1 LFGQFAALSFRQ
13 FSSGGLMV
21 QALNKSEHDGKRRIA
36 VIGAGPA
43 GLVTARTL
51 VSSGADVSI
60 FERGSAVGGT
70 WLGADHNGRNFIYK
84 NLHINTSKR
93 LTAFE
98 GYPFPKETQVVPDH
112 RDMARYLQ
120 GYAEHF
126 GLIDKVRFG
135 CAVTEVAPAGHGTS
149 GGWTV
154 KADGR
159 PEEVFDAVVVA
170 IGPFNRPFH
179 SPDLAAFQGTYVHSA
194 DYRDPVPYAGKKVC
208 IVGAGNSAV
217 DIGSDVCR
225 TAERVVMVA
234 RSPVFV
240 TPHLIRGVSFNDIS
254 RALQKP
260 FVPSKLRRALLRGLV
275 RIIHG
280 KMTDCGFRPLT
291 HKVHATISSTVVQD
305 ILFQRIDVKNGISK
319 IDGRRITFADGESD
333 EFDVLFAATGFITEF
348 PFLAPSIIP
357 TDGRLSLFNR
367 IVPPGHDGL
376 YFVGM
381 INIDTPINFACEQ
394 QAKWVTAIEM
404 GRTKLP
410 SINEMHDAIAR
421 KDAWVRREYGSAAR
435 HSLQEE
441 SMIYY
446 RELKRSLRD
455 ALNRAASSG
464 GKPSSAAARND
475 RGTTLKNGSAT
486 AGRTDF

>member
-1 LFGQFAALSFRQ
+1 
-13 FSSGGLMV
+13 MV
-21 QALNKSEHDGKRRIA
+21 QALNKSEHDRKRRIA

-43 GLVTARTL
+43 GLVTAKTL
-51 VSSGADVSI
+51 VASGANVSI
-60 FERGSAVGGT
+60 FEQGSAVGGT

-98 GYPFPKETQVVPDH
+98 GYPFPKDTQVVPDH

-120 GYAEHF
+120 SYAEHF

-135 CAVTEVAPAGHGTS
+135 CAVTDVAPAGQGTTD
-149 GGWTV
+149 GWIV
-154 KADGR
+154 RVDGR

-179 SPDLAAFQGTYVHSA
+179 SSDLAAFQGTYIHSA
-194 DYRDPVPYAGKKVC
+194 DYRDPVSYAGKKVC

-240 TPHLIRGVSFNDIS
+240 TPHLVRGVSFNDIS
-254 RALQKP
+254 RALQKS
-260 FVPSKLRRALLRGLV
+260 FIPSKLRRALLRGLV

-305 ILFQRIDVKNGISK
+305 ILFKRIKVKNGIGS
-319 IDGRRITFADGESD
+319 IDGRKITFTDGESD
-333 EFDVLFAATGFITEF
+333 EFDVLFAATGFVTEF
-348 PFLAPSIIP
+348 PFLSPSIVS
-357 TDGRLSLFNR
+357 TEGRLRLFNR
-367 IVPPGHDGL
+367 IVPPGQDGL

-381 INIDTPINFACEQ
+381 INIDTPVNFACEQ
-394 QAKWVTAIEM
+394 QAKWVAGIEM
-404 GRTKLP
+404 GRAKLP
-410 SINEMHDAIAR
+410 PMNEMHDAIAR
-421 KDAWVRREYGSAAR
+421 KDDWVRREYGSAAR

-441 SMIYY
+441 SVIYY

-464 GKPSSAAARND
+464 EKPLSAIAQSD
-475 RGTTLKNGSAT
+475 RPTTLKNGSAT
-486 AGRTDF
+486 AGRADL

>member
-1 LFGQFAALSFRQ
+1 
-13 FSSGGLMV
+13 MV
-21 QALNKSEHDGKRRIA
+21 QALNKSEHNRKRRIA

-43 GLVTARTL
+43 GLVTAKTL
-51 VSSGADVSI
+51 VSSGADVSV
-60 FERGSAVGGT
+60 FERGLAVGGT

-98 GYPFPKETQVVPDH
+98 GYPFPKDTQVVPDH

-126 GLIDKVRFG
+126 GLIDKVRLG
-135 CAVTEVAPAGHGTS
+135 SSVSEVIPAGQGTD
-149 GGWTV
+149 GGWIV
-154 KADGR
+154 RVDGR
-159 PEEVFDAVVVA
+159 PEEIFDAVVVA

-179 SPDLAAFQGTYVHSA
+179 SPDLAAFQGTYIHSA
-194 DYRDPVPYAGKKVC
+194 DYRDPLPYAGKKIC

-260 FVPSKLRRALLRGLV
+260 FIPAKLRRALLRGLV
-275 RIIHG
+275 RIVHG

-305 ILFQRIDVKNGISK
+305 ILFKRIDVKNGISA
-319 IDGRRITFADGESD
+319 IDGRRIRFADGTSD

-348 PFLAPSIIP
+348 PFLSPGIVP
-357 TDGRLSLFNR
+357 TDGRLRLFNR
-367 IVPPGHDGL
+367 IVSPGYDGL

-381 INIDTPINFACEQ
+381 INIDTPVNFACEQ
-394 QAKWVTAIEM
+394 QAKWVAGIEL
-404 GRTKLP
+404 GRAKLP
-410 SINEMHDAIAR
+410 SIDEMRDAIAR

-441 SMIYY
+441 SVIYY
-446 RELKRSLRD
+446 RELKRTLRD
-455 ALNRAASSG
+455 ALNRATSSG
-464 GKPSSAAARND
+464 GKPSSAIAGDGHPRA
-475 RGTTLKNGSAT
+475 LKNGNAT
-486 AGRTDF
+486 AGQADL

>member
-1 LFGQFAALSFRQ
+1 
-13 FSSGGLMV
+13 MV
-21 QALNKSEHDGKRRIA
+21 QALNKGEHDRKRRIA

-43 GLVTARTL
+43 GLVTAKTL
-51 VSSGADVSI
+51 VASGASVSI
-60 FERGSAVGGT
+60 FEQGSAVGGT

-98 GYPFPKETQVVPDH
+98 GYPFPKDTQVVPDH

-120 GYAEHF
+120 SYAEHF

-135 CAVTEVAPAGHGTS
+135 CAVTDVAPAGQGTTD
-149 GGWTV
+149 GWIV
-154 KADGR
+154 RVDGR

-179 SPDLAAFQGTYVHSA
+179 SSDLAAFQGTYIHSA
-194 DYRDPVPYAGKKVC
+194 DYRDPVSYAGKKVC

-240 TPHLIRGVSFNDIS
+240 TPHLVRGVSFNDIS

-260 FVPSKLRRALLRGLV
+260 FIPSKLRRALLRGLV

-305 ILFQRIDVKNGISK
+305 ILFRRIEVKNGIGS
-319 IDGRRITFADGESD
+319 IDGRKITFTDGVSD
-333 EFDVLFAATGFITEF
+333 EFDVLFAATGFVTEF
-348 PFLAPSIIP
+348 PFLSPSIVS
-357 TDGRLSLFNR
+357 TEGRLRLFNR
-367 IVPPGHDGL
+367 IVPPGQDGL

-381 INIDTPINFACEQ
+381 INIDTPVNFACEQ
-394 QAKWVTAIEM
+394 QAKWVAGIEM
-404 GRTKLP
+404 GRAKLP
-410 SINEMHDAIAR
+410 PMNEMHDAIAR
-421 KDAWVRREYGSAAR
+421 KDDWVRREYGSAAR

-441 SMIYY
+441 SVIYY

-464 GKPSSAAARND
+464 EKPLSAIAQSD
-475 RGTTLKNGSAT
+475 RPTTLKNGSAT
-486 AGRTDF
+486 AGRADL